1 MIDKEMEQKEYSVA
15 ICGCHEDN
23 IVTVYLTEDELRAI
37 NKVNDELEN
46 ASNVKNGL

>member
-23 IVTVYLTEDELRAI
+23 IVTVYLT
-37 NKVNDELEN
+37 
-46 ASNVKNGL
+46 